1 MERACMLKLFPS
13 CVGRRRGMVK
23 YEGWLQRRGLPGEEK
38 AWKTH
43 ASLPPKPRFW
53 ASPMENGFPSIL
65 ILSHKSIGGRSPSP
79 RRPYF
84 PWGPLCSDRRLRL
97 SFTSWQTLPHLC
109 TPKPPAW
116 NITSFDF
123 SRGWPS
129 HHEVLAVFSTT
140 LVSEQRNCPFFQEIL
155 PDHVCLAKHCSSG
168 LQGNLLFFLACVC
181 CGNQSQGLRQQST
194 TDPSIHST
202 TDPRPQPCELVLIL
216 VSFFSTLIL
225 NYFFPI
231 FF

>member
-123 SRGWPS
+123 SGGWPS

-168 LQGNLLFFLACVC
+168 LQGNLLFFFSMCVLWESKS
-181 CGNQSQGLRQQST
+181 GSQAAVYYWSKAPTLWTSL
-194 TDPSIHST
+194 DF
-202 TDPRPQPCELVLIL
+202 
-216 VSFFSTLIL
+216 SFFFTLIL
-225 NYFFPI
+225 NYFFPT

>member
-1 MERACMLKLFPS
+1 MERVCMLKLFPS
-13 CVGRRRGMVK
+13 CVGRRRGGMVK

-65 ILSHKSIGGRSPSP
+65 TLSHKSIGGRSPGP

-84 PWGPLCSDRRLRL
+84 PRGPLCSDRRLRL

-155 PDHVCLAKHCSSG
+155 PAWSCLPSKT
-168 LQGNLLFFLACVC
+168 LLLW
-181 CGNQSQGLRQQST
+181 T
-194 TDPSIHST
+194 
-202 TDPRPQPCELVLIL
+202 PR
-216 VSFFSTLIL
+216 
-225 NYFFPI
+225 
-231 FF
+231 